1 MPLKDSHVL
10 VTGGGRGIGLAL
22 AQAFAR
28 RGARVAICGRS
39 QEALQKAKQAIG
51 GEVACIV
58 ADLADEQTPILVRE
72 ELARRWGVLDVL
84 VNNAA
89 IQMNYSFFELGAD
102 EACARVEEEL
112 RVNLAA
118 PIELGLQLLPLLRG
132 SAAPMIVNIGSG
144 LALAPKAAAPTYCA
158 SKAGLRTFTRAL
170 RYQSEDAGA
179 GLRCID
185 VTLPLVD
192 TDMTRGRGR
201 GKISA
206 AEAAKQIIAGFEHK
220 KREIWV
226 GKAGLL
232 QLIMRIAPALGHKI
246 MR

>member
-1 MPLKDSHVL
+1 MTLKDSHVL
-10 VTGGGRGIGLAL
+10 ITGGGRGIGLAL
-22 AQAFAR
+22 ARACAR

-51 GEVACIV
+51 GDVVCIV
-58 ADLADEQTPILVRE
+58 ADLADEQAPALVRE

-102 EACARVEEEL
+102 AACARVDEEL

-118 PIELGLQLLPLLRG
+118 PIKLSLQLLPLLRAA
-132 SAAPMIVNIGSG
+132 AAPMIVNIGSG
-144 LALAPKAAAPTYCA
+144 LALAPKAAAPVYCA
-158 SKAGLRTFTRAL
+158 SKAALRTFTRAL
-170 RYQSEDAGA
+170 RYQSEDASA
-179 GLRCID
+179 GLRCVD

-206 AEAAKQIIAGFEHK
+206 VEAARQIVAGIE
-220 KREIWV
+220 RGQPEIWV

-232 QLIMRIAPALGHKI
+232 QFVMRMAPALGYKM